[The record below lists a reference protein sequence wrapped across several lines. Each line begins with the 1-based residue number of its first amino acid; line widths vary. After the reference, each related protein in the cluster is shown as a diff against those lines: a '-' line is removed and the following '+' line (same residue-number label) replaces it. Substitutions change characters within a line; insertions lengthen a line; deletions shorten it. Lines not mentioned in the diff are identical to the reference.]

1 MYKFLLA
8 IVSVLIK
15 IIYRVKVNG
24 IENLKYDKPFIM
36 SANHVHIFDP
46 VILATL
52 TKEQIFFLAKK
63 ELFSKKFLAKFFTKL
78 GVIPIDRENTDFK
91 AIKSCFRVIKSGNI
105 LGIFPEGTRVKT
117 IDIKNMKKGVALI
130 ALKNKVNIL
139 PIHIEGTYKIFSK
152 ITVDIYP
159 MIEINNFENM
169 EDSEAIDKLTEE
181 LFYKIYQGKYGDLY
195 SK

>member
-24 IENLKYDKPFIM
+24 IENLKDDKPFIM

-52 TKEQIFFLAKK
+52 TKKQIFFLAKK

-169 EDSEAIDKLTEE
+169 
-181 LFYKIYQGKYGDLY
+181 
-195 SK
+195 

>member
-24 IENLKYDKPFIM
+24 IENLKDDKPFIM

-52 TKEQIFFLAKK
+52 TKKQIFFLAKK

-78 GVIPIDRENTDFK
+78 GVIPIDRENTDFR
-91 AIKSCFRVIKSGNI
+91 AIKSC
-105 LGIFPEGTRVKT
+105 
-117 IDIKNMKKGVALI
+117 
-130 ALKNKVNIL
+130 
-139 PIHIEGTYKIFSK
+139 Y
-152 ITVDIYP
+152 
-159 MIEINNFENM
+159 
-169 EDSEAIDKLTEE
+169 
-181 LFYKIYQGKYGDLY
+181 
-195 SK
+195 